1 MNCTSR
7 SQSGSGQS
15 QTKRHGLAR
24 TMCGVM
30 RICALAQ
37 HLFERCETAR
47 LCVFFVFFFVY
58 HLPEFQTRLC
68 RPCKRRAIDR
78 PSSSQRIRQILSRST
93 NSPHTVVCVCACVR
107 VCVCSICCV
116 VCFFCVCC
124 VLCVCTCARCVYCR
138 VCMRTNERT
147 HGVCRGSRVVVYVR
161 MTERERARA
170 RERETDRQTE
180 RERERERV
188 RMIHPSYL
196 SNAFCTLSMHDTF
209 TLTRV

>member
-93 NSPHTVVCVCACVR
+93 NSPHTVVCVCVR
-107 VCVCSICCV
+107 VCVCA
-116 VCFFCVCC
+116 CVCVFYMLCGVFFLCMLCAVC
-124 VLCVCTCARCVYCR
+124 VHVCTVRVLSSLHAYKRTYTWCMSWKQSRCVCTHDR
-138 VCMRTNERT
+138 ERE
-147 HGVCRGSRVVVYVR
+147 SES
-161 MTERERARA
+161 ERER
-170 RERETDRQTE
+170 DRQTDRE
-180 RERERERV
+180 REREREST
-188 RMIHPSYL
+188 HDPSIV
-196 SNAFCTLSMHDTF
+196 SI
-209 TLTRV
+209 